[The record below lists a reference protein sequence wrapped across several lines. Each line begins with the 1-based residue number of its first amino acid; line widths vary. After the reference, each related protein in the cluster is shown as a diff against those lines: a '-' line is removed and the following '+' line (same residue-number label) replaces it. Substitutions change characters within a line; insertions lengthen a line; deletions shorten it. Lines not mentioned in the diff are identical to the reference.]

1 MHAHAHTGADV
12 QSHTRAHAVTCTHVH
27 TPTVHTHVHAHT
39 PTYTHSHV
47 HAHAH
52 AHGHTHPPTYRHT
65 LTRAHTHGT
74 RTLALGLPTCAHAHF
89 RLRALRLTPRA
100 PYALSHEELR
110 LRHSRRAGRPGLP
123 CPQPHGQPRSI
134 WVACAQS
141 QRGPGQGGP
150 GVCGGG
156 CPDVTLGL
164 WPAPSAPAA
173 WPGLVTAEL
182 ELSSACSG
190 PAAPS
195 SVHVKPRATAA
206 TRAAWRAEGHG
217 PGGRGP
223 SWSCLPDPS
232 LREATVASAAAPPT
246 FGG

>member
-1 MHAHAHTGADV
+1 MWHTQEHTQARACACPHRCRCAITHACTRSHMH
-12 QSHTRAHAVTCTHVH
+12 
-27 TPTVHTHVHAHT
+27 
-39 PTYTHSHV
+39 
-47 HAHAH
+47 
-52 AHGHTHPPTYRHT
+52 
-65 LTRAHTHGT
+65 TRAHTHSAHARTCTHTHIHTLTCAHPCTRTRAHTPTHIQTHTHTGTHTWHT

-164 WPAPSAPAA
+164 WPAPSALAA

-182 ELSSACSG
+182 ELSSAWSVCSG

-195 SVHVKPRATAA
+195 SVHVKP
-206 TRAAWRAEGHG
+206 
-217 PGGRGP
+217 
-223 SWSCLPDPS
+223 
-232 LREATVASAAAPPT
+232 
-246 FGG
+246 